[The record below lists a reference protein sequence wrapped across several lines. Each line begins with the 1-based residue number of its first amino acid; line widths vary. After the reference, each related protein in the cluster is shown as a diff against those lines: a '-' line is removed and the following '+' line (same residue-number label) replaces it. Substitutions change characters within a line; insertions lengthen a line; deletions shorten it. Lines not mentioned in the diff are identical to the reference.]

1 MNNEEYFDKE
11 VKAKAE
17 RHAEVPPQE
26 VWERIREKRKK
37 RVVPFWFSINENK
50 LIFSIA
56 LLTVIAGGV
65 IYQNINKQTGNNP
78 IVIDSE
84 KKSVVNSNSSKK
96 IEKNESAKI
105 QNLPGIKTNEIS
117 TSNTENT
124 TNLKHSH
131 PSKEITHNN
140 LLIAEVKP
148 PIANQHT
155 SQQKDII
162 KNSYVKPELNEV
174 EKHNAKDSIVNLTG
188 EENGVL
194 TTQGSLIL
202 ATKTNELLFDND
214 SASVN
219 IKSDSS
225 LTTPPRVTDSLN
237 TKWSVEI
244 MYGYDVIQNKF
255 SAANGNQNYFNILN
269 EQEKINNGFSMNLK
283 VGYNLNPRLKIKSGF
298 SYSYLSSTFNYEYVE
313 RTIATYTGMINAY
326 IISPFNPPQ
335 QITFYGTRIDT
346 LEMSYAFNHS
356 KKFKYY
362 NIPLTVNY
370 YLPVKKF
377 KLGAGAGIGFNLVTE
392 VTGEYLQSDLKTE
405 SELNNNGQSPYKSSY
420 RFYGIGNIS
429 VCFQLNKKI
438 YLMAE
443 PELRIPLSTITKT
456 DAEIKQKINTLSL
469 QTGFGINF

>member
-1 MNNEEYFDKE
+1 MLTIQD
-11 VKAKAE
+11 
-17 RHAEVPPQE
+17 
-26 VWERIREKRKK
+26 
-37 RVVPFWFSINENK
+37 S
-50 LIFSIA
+50 
-56 LLTVIAGGV
+56 LL
-65 IYQNINKQTGNNP
+65 
-78 IVIDSE
+78 
-84 KKSVVNSNSSKK
+84 
-96 IEKNESAKI
+96 
-105 QNLPGIKTNEIS
+105 
-117 TSNTENT
+117 
-124 TNLKHSH
+124 
-131 PSKEITHNN
+131 
-140 LLIAEVKP
+140 
-148 PIANQHT
+148 
-155 SQQKDII
+155 
-162 KNSYVKPELNEV
+162 
-174 EKHNAKDSIVNLTG
+174 
-188 EENGVL
+188 
-194 TTQGSLIL
+194 L

-225 LTTPPRVTDSLN
+225 LTTPPPVTDSLN

-244 MYGYDVIQNKF
+244 MYGYDIIQNKF

-269 EQEKINNGFSMNLK
+269 EQEKINNGFSMSLK

-469 QTGFGINF
+469 QTGVGINF